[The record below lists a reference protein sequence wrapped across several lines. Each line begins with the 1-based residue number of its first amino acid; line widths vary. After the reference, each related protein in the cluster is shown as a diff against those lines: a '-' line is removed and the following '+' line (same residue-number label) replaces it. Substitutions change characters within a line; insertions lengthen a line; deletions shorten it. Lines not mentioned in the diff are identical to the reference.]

1 MTLLPAPDQ
10 QVFSGEELEVLR
22 TTHRSIFSDVLKIIP
37 ASLEW
42 NYVDSAKDYLVVPV
56 TVQGVEG
63 EWLQSVAIDYEVA
76 SILSNPSEHPR
87 PSWPC
92 PLEQYDHALV
102 SVLHREEVTLPVGAE
117 LYRVTVDHAHTP
129 QSPFPTP
136 QFESFHDYHKMKH
149 NYEIKDLNQPALKAC
164 RFGINSLKY
173 LTSRYEGASPS
184 LQRKQ
189 DKKTH
194 TILFPEIVKIFPIS
208 ANVFKQLKCL
218 PSILWRL
225 ESLLL
230 AEEFSEELGLGDLC
244 FNTRIFT
251 DTPLKGHGDIGYG
264 TLPTQV
270 LKYDR
275 KKFVGRFKDAIPR
288 KDVFSRG
295 PDNGLLLQALTPKS
309 ANDAINLERLELLGD
324 SLLKI
329 ASSVYLLNAR
339 PDAHEHK
346 LSSSRSRRVSNLKL
360 FFQAK
365 RKDFCG
371 RICSNDI
378 LTGSESDSALDRIRY
393 LPSGYVL
400 KPDCSTN
407 QLPNKLC
414 PENLD
419 TIKPEEIKY
428 LYHRFSDKMAAD
440 CMEAL
445 IGACTVAGGI
455 EGGLKFMEWL
465 DIGVTMS
472 NDVRVRLALGHSD
485 IAMTHDDE
493 SAPLTIAQSSYIFRK
508 YFGFPKLYS
517 DVEVTDRETF
527 NRLLSQVSTAQRK
540 IQYQFKNHSLLIE
553 AMTHPSYSR
562 KTLGGCYQRLEFL
575 GDAILDYLVS
585 SYLYNLDQSMTPGAI
600 SSMKS
605 ALVCN
610 HSLAELSVSIG
621 LHTNLVHGSPE
632 LFRKIKIYSDGLKQ
646 RALENEDISELVE
659 GMSLETPS
667 EEGSDDEVWMREK
680 EMK

>member
-1 MTLLPAPDQ
+1 M
-10 QVFSGEELEVLR
+10 
-22 TTHRSIFSDVLKIIP
+22 
-37 ASLEW
+37 EW
-42 NYVDSAKDYLVVPV
+42 NCVDSAKDYLVVPV
-56 TVQGVEG
+56 TVQRIEREG
-63 EWLQSVAIDYEVA
+63 LQSVAIDYEVA
-76 SILSNPSEHPR
+76 SILSNPSEHPK

-92 PLEQYDHALV
+92 PLEEYDHALV
-102 SVLHREEVTLPVGAE
+102 TVLHRDEVTLPVGAE
-117 LYRVTVDHAHTP
+117 LYKVTVDHTH
-129 QSPFPTP
+129 SPESLFPTP
-136 QFESFHDYHKMKH
+136 QFESFRDYYKIKH
-149 NYEIKDLNQPALKAC
+149 NYEIKDLNQPALKAS
-164 RFGINSLKY
+164 RFGISSLKY
-173 LTSRYEGASPS
+173 LTSRYEGASPN
-184 LQRKQ
+184 LQRKHKE

-208 ANVFKQLKCL
+208 PNVFKQLKCL

-230 AEEFSEELGLGDLC
+230 AEELSEELSLGDLC

-251 DTPLKGHGDIGYG
+251 DTPLKGHSDIGFG

-270 LKYDR
+270 LKYDG
-275 KKFVGRFKDAIPR
+275 KKFDSCSKNAAIPR

-329 ASSVYLLNAR
+329 ASSVSLLNAR
-339 PDAHEHK
+339 PDAHEKK
-346 LSSSRSRRVSNLKL
+346 LSSSRTRRVSNLKL
-360 FFQAK
+360 YVQAK

-378 LTGSESDSALDRIRY
+378 LTGSESDSALDRMRY

-407 QLPNKLC
+407 QLPNILRS
-414 PENLD
+414 ENID
-419 TIKPEEIKY
+419 TIKSEEIKY

-445 IGACTVAGGI
+445 IGACTVAGGV
-455 EGGLKFMEWL
+455 EGGLKFIDCL
-465 DIGVTMS
+465 SIGITLS
-472 NDVRVRLALGHSD
+472 NDVLAKFNLDHSD
-485 IAMTHDDE
+485 ITMTHDDE

-517 DVEVTDRETF
+517 DANVTDRETF
-527 NRLLSQVSTAQRK
+527 NRLISQVSTVQRK

-553 AMTHPSYSR
+553 AMTHSSYSR

-600 SSMKS
+600 SNMKS

-610 HSLAELSVSIG
+610 HSLAELSVSVE
-621 LHTNLVHGSPE
+621 LHKNLLHGSPE
-632 LFRKIKIYSDGLKQ
+632 LFKKIRIYSSGIKQ
-646 RALENEDISELVE
+646 RDEEDSELVE

-667 EEGSDDEVWMREK
+667 EEGSDDEEVIKPFIVHSLFEHVYM
-680 EMK
+680 